1 MTTTTTRAVPATPP
15 DAGLARIQ
23 RRTLAVLVA
32 AQVVGGAGVTT
43 GVAIAALSA
52 ARLSGSDLIGGLA
65 LTCTVLGAALAAVP
79 LARAATRFGRRT
91 ALLGGWAAATAGAA
105 GGTLAMVLGS
115 WPLLLLSCVPFGT
128 GTAAGLAAR
137 FAGTDLAA
145 PGRRAR
151 ALAVVL
157 AATTVG
163 AVCGPLLA
171 APAQR
176 GAGAAGLVPGAGP
189 YLLCTVLFGAAAAIV
204 AAGLRPDPL
213 RLARTHHSAADP
225 GPGEPGTGTPIAPLA
240 LALGVVV
247 VAQLVMIAVMSMAPV
262 HMTHGG
268 AGLGTV
274 GLAIG
279 AHAAGMYALSP
290 LFGWASDRLGRLPV
304 LAAGAGLLVAA
315 GLVAGTADPHDH
327 LRLTAGLVLL
337 GLGWSAALV
346 AGSALLVDAVPP
358 AERPRLQGR
367 ADIVVNLSGALGGSV
382 AGVTVAA
389 TSYEML
395 ALGCAGLAGG
405 VLVAVLRR
413 ALPRVGSRAPHPPSR

>member
-1 MTTTTTRAVPATPP
+1 MTTTTITATRTHE
-15 DAGLARIQ
+15 AGLARVQ

-32 AQVVGGAGVTT
+32 AQVVGGAAVST
-43 GVAIAALSA
+43 GVAIAALTA
-52 ARLSGSDLIGGLA
+52 ARLSGSDVVGGLA

-79 LARAATRFGRRT
+79 LARTASCLGRRA
-91 ALLGGWAAATAGAA
+91 ALVGGWATATVGAA
-105 GGTLAMVLGS
+105 GGALAVVLGS
-115 WPLLLLSCVPFGT
+115 WPLLLLACVPFGT
-128 GTAAGLAAR
+128 GTATGLAAR

-145 PGRRAR
+145 PDRRAR

-163 AVCGPLLA
+163 AVGGPLLA

-176 GAGAAGLVPGAGP
+176 AAAAAGLVPGAGP
-189 YLLCTVLFGAAAAIV
+189 YLLCTVLFASAATTV

-213 RLARTHHSAADP
+213 RLARTHHRAAEP
-225 GPGEPGTGTPIAPLA
+225 GPEEPGAGAPIAPLSLA
-240 LALGVVV
+240 LAVVV

-262 HMTHGG
+262 HLEHGG
-268 AGLGTV
+268 AGLGVV

-279 AHAAGMYALSP
+279 AHSAGMYALSP
-290 LFGWASDRLGRLPV
+290 VFGWATDRFGRLPV
-304 LAAGAGLLVAA
+304 LAIGAGLLVAA
-315 GLVAGTADPHDH
+315 GVVAGTAEPHDH

-358 AERPRLQGR
+358 ADRPRWQGR

-382 AGVTVAA
+382 AGLTVAA
-389 TSYEML
+389 TSYEVL

-405 VLVAVLRR
+405 VLLAVLRR
-413 ALPRVGSRAPHPPSR
+413 ARPA

>member
-1 MTTTTTRAVPATPP
+1 MTTTTITATRTHE
-15 DAGLARIQ
+15 AGLARVQ

-32 AQVVGGAGVTT
+32 AQVVGGAAVST
-43 GVAIAALSA
+43 GVAIAALTA
-52 ARLSGSDLIGGLA
+52 ARLSGSDVVGGFA

-79 LARAATRFGRRT
+79 LARAASCLGRRA
-91 ALLGGWAAATAGAA
+91 ALVGGWTTATVGAA
-105 GGTLAMVLGS
+105 GGALAVVLGS
-115 WPLLLLSCVPFGT
+115 WALLLLACVPFGT
-128 GTAAGLAAR
+128 GTATGLAAR

-145 PGRRAR
+145 PDRRAR

-176 GAGAAGLVPGAGP
+176 AAAAAGLVPGAGP
-189 YLLCTVLFGAAAAIV
+189 YLLCTLLFASAATIV

-213 RLARTHHSAADP
+213 RLARTHHRAADLE
-225 GPGEPGTGTPIAPLA
+225 EPAPEEPRTGTPIAPLSLA
-240 LALGVVV
+240 LAVVV

-262 HMTHGG
+262 HLEHGG
-268 AGLGTV
+268 AGLGVV

-279 AHAAGMYALSP
+279 AHSAGMYALSP
-290 LFGWASDRLGRLPV
+290 VFGWASDRFGRLPA

-315 GLVAGTADPHDH
+315 GVVAGTAGAHDH

-337 GLGWSAALV
+337 GLGWSAGLV
-346 AGSALLVDAVPP
+346 AGSALLVDTVPP
-358 AERPRLQGR
+358 AERPRWQGR

-382 AGVTVAA
+382 AGLTVAA
-389 TSYEML
+389 TSYEVL

-405 VLVAVLRR
+405 VLLAVLRR
-413 ALPRVGSRAPHPPSR
+413 ARPA

>member
-1 MTTTTTRAVPATPP
+1 MTTTATTATAVPVEL
-15 DAGLARIQ
+15 GRVQ
-23 RRTLAVLVA
+23 RRTLSVLVV

-43 GVAIAALSA
+43 GVAVAALSA
-52 ARLSGSDLIGGLA
+52 ARLSGSDLVGGLG

-79 LARAATRFGRRT
+79 LARAATRFGRRA
-91 ALLGGWAAATAGAA
+91 ALAGGWVTATAGAA
-105 GGTLAMVLGS
+105 GGALAVAVGS

-128 GTAAGLAAR
+128 GTATSLAAR

-145 PGRRAR
+145 PDRRGR

-163 AVCGPLLA
+163 AVGGPLLA
-171 APAQR
+171 APAQQ
-176 GAGAAGLVPGAGP
+176 AAAAAGVAPGAGP
-189 YLLCTVLFGAAAAIV
+189 YLLCTLLFGSAAATV

-213 RLARTHHSAADP
+213 RLARTHHRAAEP
-225 GPGEPGTGTPIAPLA
+225 GPGEPGAGTPIAPLA
-240 LALGVVV
+240 LALAVVV

-262 HMTHGG
+262 HLEHGG
-268 AGLGTV
+268 AGLGVV

-290 LFGWASDRLGRLPV
+290 VFGWASDRFGRLPV

-315 GLVAGTADPHDH
+315 GIVAGTADPHDH
-327 LRLTAGLVLL
+327 LRLTTGLVLL

-358 AERPRLQGR
+358 AGRPRLQGR

-389 TSYEML
+389 TSYEVL
-395 ALGCAGLAGG
+395 ALGCAGLASG

-413 ALPRVGSRAPHPPSR
+413 TRA